1 MKSKFYKIYNKNYFV
16 EVTVKVI
23 DLNFI
28 CEGNRYIAN
37 QLQPSMWQSVSYNHT
52 KTHLLAFL
60 KQK

>member
-1 MKSKFYKIYNKNYFV
+1 MKSKLYKIYNKNSLGEF
-16 EVTVKVI
+16 TVKVI
-23 DLNFI
+23 DLNSI

-60 KQK
+60 K